1 MEWAYPVASWHRPG
15 TMETGKPAQQ
25 DDPDHGHGAQGNG
38 GGHHDGADDRQP
50 SGPAGHDHD
59 GHDHHGHDQ
68 QGHVHPRHAHNGHH
82 HHTPGQHDRAFAIGA
97 GVNLAFAIAEIGF
110 GFAANSVAL
119 IADAIHNMGDVLGLL
134 LGWTAVWL
142 HRRPPTSRRTYG
154 WGRFS
159 ILAALGNAA
168 ILLVSVGAIGIEAV
182 HRMHTPAPVASGTVM
197 LVAAIGILVNG
208 GSALL
213 FLRDRH
219 EDLNIRAQ
227 YLHLAADAA
236 VSMGVVLAALG
247 MRLTGWGWLD
257 PLTSLVIAAVIVHS
271 TWAALREASALVM
284 DAVPA
289 GVSRGAVHDWLLGLP
304 GVTEVHDLHIWALST
319 TETALTAHLV
329 YGDEVE
335 DRRPHDLAAELRR
348 RFGIG
353 HATVQIESDADAAL
367 CRLRPNDVV

>member
-1 MEWAYPVASWHRPG
+1 MEWANRVASWHRPG
-15 TMETGKPAQQ
+15 TMDTGNSARTG
-25 DDPDHGHGAQGNG
+25 DRNHGHGAHGQE
-38 GGHHDGADDRQP
+38 HKP
-50 SGPAGHDHD
+50 HDHGHVHHRHEHH
-59 GHDHHGHDQ
+59 GHDHHSPGDHDL
-68 QGHVHPRHAHNGHH
+68 
-82 HHTPGQHDRAFAIGA
+82 AFAVGA
-97 GVNLAFAIAEIGF
+97 GVNLAFALGEIGF

-119 IADAIHNMGDVLGLL
+119 IADAVHNLGDVLGLL
-134 LGWTAVWL
+134 LGWVAVWL
-142 HRRPPTSRRTYG
+142 HRQPPTMHRTYG

-168 ILLVSVGAIGIEAV
+168 ILLVSVGAIGIEAL
-182 HRMHTPAPVASGTVM
+182 HRMHTPAPVAPGTVM

-213 FLRDRH
+213 FLRGRH
-219 EDLNIRAQ
+219 GDLNIRAQ

-236 VSMGVVLAALG
+236 VSLGVVVAALG
-247 MRLTGWGWLD
+247 MQLTGWGWLD
-257 PLTSLVIAAVIVHS
+257 PLTSLAIAVVIAHS
-271 TWAALREASALVM
+271 TWAALREASDLVM

-289 GVSRGAVHDWLLGLP
+289 GISRGAVHDWLRALP
-304 GVTEVHDLHIWALST
+304 GVIEVHDLHIWALST

-329 YGDEVE
+329 YGGDVA

-353 HATVQIESDADAAL
+353 HATVQIENDADAEL

>member
-1 MEWAYPVASWHRPG
+1 MD
-15 TMETGKPAQQ
+15 TGKPV
-25 DDPDHGHGAQGNG
+25 P
-38 GGHHDGADDRQP
+38 
-50 SGPAGHDHD
+50 HDH
-59 GHDHHGHDQ
+59 
-68 QGHVHPRHAHNGHH
+68 QGHEHHGHH
-82 HHTPGQHDRAFAIGA
+82 HHASGPHDLAFAIGA
-97 GVNLAFAIAEIGF
+97 GVNLAFALGEIGF

-119 IADAIHNMGDVLGLL
+119 IADAIHNLGDVLGLL
-134 LGWTAVWL
+134 LGWMAVWL

-182 HRMHTPAPVASGTVM
+182 HRIHAPAPVASGMVV

-213 FLRDRH
+213 FLRGRH

-236 VSMGVVLAALG
+236 VSLGVVVAALAIG
-247 MRLTGWGWLD
+247 LTGWSWLD
-257 PLTSLVIAAVIVHS
+257 PLTSLIIAAVIVHS
-271 TWAALREASALVM
+271 TWAALREASDLVM

-289 GVSRGAVHDWLLGLP
+289 GVSRGAVYDWLIGLP

-329 YGDEVE
+329 YAGEPE
-335 DRRPHDLAAELRR
+335 DRHPHDLAVELRR

-353 HATVQIESDADAAL
+353 HATVQIESDTDAAL

>member
-1 MEWAYPVASWHRPG
+1 M
-15 TMETGKPAQQ
+15 
-25 DDPDHGHGAQGNG
+25 
-38 GGHHDGADDRQP
+38 
-50 SGPAGHDHD
+50 
-59 GHDHHGHDQ
+59 
-68 QGHVHPRHAHNGHH
+68 
-82 HHTPGQHDRAFAIGA
+82 
-97 GVNLAFAIAEIGF
+97 AEIGF
-110 GFAANSVAL
+110 GFTANSVAL
-119 IADAIHNMGDVLGLL
+119 IADAVHNLGDVLGLL
-134 LGWTAVWL
+134 LGWAAVWL
-142 HRRPPTSRRTYG
+142 HRRPPTVRRTYG

-159 ILAALGNAA
+159 ILAALANAA
-168 ILLVSVGAIGIEAV
+168 ILLVSVGAIGLEAL
-182 HRMHTPAPVASGTVM
+182 RRLQEPAPVSSVTVM
-197 LVAAIGILVNG
+197 LIAAIGILVNG

-213 FLRDRH
+213 FLRGRH

-236 VSMGVVLAALG
+236 VSFGVVLAALG
-247 MRLTGWGWLD
+247 MRLTGWSWLD
-257 PLTSLVIAAVIVHS
+257 PAASLIIAFVIAHG
-271 TWAALREASALVM
+271 TWAALREASDLVM

-289 GVSRGAVHDWLLGLP
+289 NVSRSAVHDWLLALP

-329 YGDEVE
+329 CGDAPQ